1 MKGQLDW
8 KQRNHLKALSSA
20 SRYQDLKRL
29 KEPRGDCVAG
39 RATRQRAMGDG
50 FFLEARWWEVGVCLR
65 WVDGGVAPAVLSSC
79 HSAQRAGSGMLVFIC
94 SRRTRCP

>member
-50 FFLEARWWEVGVCLR
+50 FFLEARR

-79 HSAQRAGSGMLVFIC
+79 HSAQRAGSGMLVFIR

>member
-29 KEPRGDCVAG
+29 KEPRGDRVAG
-39 RATRQRAMGDG
+39 RATRQRATGDG
-50 FFLEARWWEVGVCLR
+50 FFFGGQAGGGGGRSVCVCVGWTEVWR
-65 WVDGGVAPAVLSSC
+65 RLS
-79 HSAQRAGSGMLVFIC
+79 
-94 SRRTRCP
+94 

>member
-39 RATRQRAMGDG
+39 RATRQRATGDG
-50 FFLEARWWEVGVCLR
+50 FF
-65 WVDGGVAPAVLSSC
+65 
-79 HSAQRAGSGMLVFIC
+79 F
-94 SRRTRCP
+94 

>member
-50 FFLEARWWEVGVCLR
+50 FFLEARREEAVGGRCVFAL
-65 WVDGGVAPAVLSSC
+65 GGRRCGAGCPELLSL
-79 HSAQRAGSGMLVFIC
+79 SA
-94 SRRTRCP
+94 